1 MRYPLSSLQRA
12 LLPLALSKGR
22 SVKISITSKLDG
34 IRSWSL
40 QALDTCPGSIASP
53 GELVDACKGC
63 YATTGNYRFA
73 NVKAPRAHNKEDW
86 QRLEWVDD
94 MVAELN
100 KDRFFRWF
108 DSGDMYALGLAEKM
122 LEVMKRTPWVKH
134 WLPTRMHKFP
144 KFALVLREMAALPNV
159 SVRFSSDSVTG
170 EYTKKLHGSVIIP
183 TPADVKKGM
192 TLCRAYE
199 NAGKCSGCRACY
211 DKKVK
216 VIAYPA
222 HGVSMQK
229 VIRIIK
235 QDKAA

>member
-1 MRYPLSSLQRA
+1 M
-12 LLPLALSKGR
+12 
-22 SVKISITSKLDG
+22 KISVTSKLDG

-63 YATTGNYRFA
+63 YATTGNYVFA

-122 LEVMKRTPWVKH
+122 LEVMRRTPWVKH

-144 KFALVLREMAALPNV
+144 KFALVLQAMAALPNV

-170 EYTKKLHGSVIIP
+170 KYTKKLHGSVIIP
-183 TPADVKKGM
+183 TAEDVKKGM

-211 DKKVK
+211 DKTVK

-222 HGVSMQK
+222 HGVSMHK

-235 QDKAA
+235 QDKTA

>member
-1 MRYPLSSLQRA
+1 M
-12 LLPLALSKGR
+12 
-22 SVKISITSKLDG
+22 KISVTSKLDG

-73 NVKAPRAHNKEDW
+73 NVKAPRLHNQSDW

-108 DSGDMYALGLAEKM
+108 DSGDAYALGLAEKM

-144 KFALVLREMAALPNV
+144 KFALVLQQMAALPNV

-183 TPADVKKGM
+183 TAADVKKGM

-199 NAGKCSGCRACY
+199 NSGKCSGCRACY

-222 HGVSMQK
+222 HGVSMHK

-235 QDKAA
+235 QDKTA

>member
-1 MRYPLSSLQRA
+1 MI
-12 LLPLALSKGR
+12 
-22 SVKISITSKLDG
+22 KISVTSKLDG

-73 NVKAPRAHNKEDW
+73 NVKAPRLHNQTDW
-86 QRLEWVDD
+86 QRLEWCDD
-94 MVAELN
+94 MVAELS
-100 KDRFFRWF
+100 KDTHFRWF

-122 LEVMKRTPWVKH
+122 LEIMQRTPWVKH

-144 KFALVLREMAALPNV
+144 KFRAVLTAMQAIKNV

-170 EYTKKLHGSVIIP
+170 EYTKGLHGSVIVP
-183 TPADVKKGM
+183 TPEDVKKGM

-222 HGVSMQK
+222 HGVSMAK

-235 QDKAA
+235 QEKIE

>member
-1 MRYPLSSLQRA
+1 M
-12 LLPLALSKGR
+12 
-22 SVKISITSKLDG
+22 KISVTSKLDG

-40 QALDTCPGSIASP
+40 QALDTCPGSIGAP

-63 YATTGNYRFA
+63 YATTGNYVFA

-86 QRLEWVDD
+86 QRLEWCDD

-134 WLPTRMHKFP
+134 WLPTRMYKFP
-144 KFALVLREMAALPNV
+144 KFALVLREMASLPNV

-170 EYTKKLHGSVIIP
+170 QYDKKLHGSVIIP
-183 TPADVKKGM
+183 TAADVKKGM

-222 HGVSMQK
+222 HGAKMTK

-235 QDKAA
+235 AA